1 VGPRKSVFNR
11 APHLLTPALLTVLA
25 KTPRLNRFLQ

>member
-11 APHLLTPALLTVLA
+11 APHLLTPALLTA